1 MGMKK
6 KSLEKLKK
14 FVENVDVEKALD
26 NTLNKV
32 TKSIENVASNDII
45 DTRRKKEEDIEK
57 IKNYKVN
64 NNYEDIME
72 FFIKVKKS
80 IKDKNI
86 DIDKYNMWFLKID
99 EVYEMAMETITD
111 EKSLNKITDKYKELK
126 RERKLKR
133 FVWLVILI
141 VYIVLGFGIYF
152 GLKGQFQIGLGI
164 GILISTI
171 ITFLYFNIDF
181 TNIKESIKH
190 FKFEETTENVFCIF
204 IGFISILLIVLGGMS
219 YFTQKSQ
226 ENEAYNR
233 YHDESAQKYKVSI
246 EVDFEN
252 NLIFSKYD
260 VTLKIYDKEEYFKH
274 GEDKTI
280 DIELPK
286 GVHKLEFS
294 GNDITEIVKLEID
307 GDTKVKY
314 KIKCHSGSIE
324 VTQVSKKTNE
334 EINNE

>member
-6 KSLEKLKK
+6 KSLEKFKK
-14 FVENVDVEKALD
+14 FVENVDVEKTLD

-32 TKSIENVASNDII
+32 TKSIENAAINDVI

-86 DIDKYNMWFLKID
+86 DIDRYNMWFLKID

-111 EKSLNKITDKYKELK
+111 EKSLNKIRDKYKELK

-133 FVWLVILI
+133 FVWLVIVI
-141 VYIVLGFGIYF
+141 VYIVLGFSLYF

-190 FKFEETTENVFCIF
+190 FKFEETTENVLCIF
-204 IGFISILLIVLGGMS
+204 IGFISIFLIVLGGMS
-219 YFTQKSQ
+219 YFTQKAQ

-260 VTLKIYDKEEYFKH
+260 VVLKIYDKEEYFKH

-286 GVHKLEFS
+286 GVHKLEFR
-294 GNDITEIVKLEID
+294 GNDMTEIVKLEID

-314 KIKCHSGSIE
+314 KLKCYSGSIE
-324 VTQVSKKTNE
+324 VTQVSKNQ
-334 EINNE
+334 

>member
-6 KSLEKLKK
+6 KSLAKLKK
-14 FVENVDVEKALD
+14 FVKNVDVEKALD

-324 VTQVSKKTNE
+324 VTQVSKK
-334 EINNE
+334 NN

>member
-1 MGMKK
+1 MKK
-6 KSLEKLKK
+6 KSLAKLKK
-14 FVENVDVEKALD
+14 FVNNVDVEKVLD

-324 VTQVSKKTNE
+324 VTQVSKKNNE

>member
-1 MGMKK
+1 MKK
-6 KSLEKLKK
+6 KSLAKLKK
-14 FVENVDVEKALD
+14 FVNNVDVEKVLD

-204 IGFISILLIVLGGMS
+204 IGFISILLIVLGCMS

-324 VTQVSKKTNE
+324 VTQVSKK
-334 EINNE
+334 NN

>member
-1 MGMKK
+1 MRIKK
-6 KSLEKLKK
+6 KSLAKVKK
-14 FVENVDVEKALD
+14 FVENVDVEKVLD
-26 NTLNKV
+26 DTLNKV
-32 TKSIENVASNDII
+32 TKSIENAAINDVI
-45 DTRRKKEEDIEK
+45 DTRRKREDDIEK

-86 DIDKYNMWFLKID
+86 DIDKYMWFLKID
-99 EVYEMAMETITD
+99 EVYEMAMETIND
-111 EKSLNKITDKYKELK
+111 EKSLNKIRDKYKELK

-133 FVWLVILI
+133 FVWLLFVI

-190 FKFEETTENVFCIF
+190 FKFEETTENVLCIF
-204 IGFISILLIVLGGMS
+204 IGFISIFLIVLGGMS
-219 YFTQKSQ
+219 YFTQKAQ
-226 ENEAYNR
+226 ENESYNR

-274 GEDKTI
+274 GEDKII

-294 GNDITEIVKLEID
+294 GNDMTEIVKLEID
-307 GDTKVKY
+307 SNTKVKY
-314 KIKCHSGSIE
+314 KLKCHSGSIE
-324 VTQVSKKTNE
+324 VTQVSKKSNE

>member
-6 KSLEKLKK
+6 KSLAKLKK

-32 TKSIENVASNDII
+32 TKSIENAAINDVI

-111 EKSLNKITDKYKELK
+111 EKCLNKIRDKYKELK

-133 FVWLVILI
+133 FVWLLFLI
-141 VYIVLGFGIYF
+141 VYIVLGFSLYF

-190 FKFEETTENVFCIF
+190 FKFEETTENVLCIF
-204 IGFISILLIVLGGMS
+204 IGFISIFLIVLGGMS
-219 YFTQKSQ
+219 YYTQKAQ
-226 ENEAYNR
+226 ENESYNR

-260 VTLKIYDKEEYFKH
+260 VVLKIYDKEEYFKH

-294 GNDITEIVKLEID
+294 GNDMTEIVKLEID

-314 KIKCHSGSIE
+314 KLKCHSDSIE
-324 VTQVSKKTNE
+324 VTQVLKNQ
-334 EINNE
+334 

>member
-1 MGMKK
+1 MKK
-6 KSLEKLKK
+6 KSLAKLKK
-14 FVENVDVEKALD
+14 FVNNVDVEKVLD

-260 VTLKIYDKEEYFKH
+260 VTLKIYGKEEYFKH

-324 VTQVSKKTNE
+324 VTQVSKKNNE

>member
-6 KSLEKLKK
+6 KSLAKLKK
-14 FVENVDVEKALD
+14 FVNNVDVEKVLD

-294 GNDITEIVKLEID
+294 GNDMTEIVKLEID

>member
-14 FVENVDVEKALD
+14 FVENVDVEKTLD

-32 TKSIENVASNDII
+32 TKSIENVAINDVI
-45 DTRRKKEEDIEK
+45 DKRRKKEEDIEK

-99 EVYEMAMETITD
+99 EVYEMTMETITD
-111 EKSLNKITDKYKELK
+111 EKSLNKIRDKYKELK

-133 FVWLVILI
+133 FVWLVIVI
-141 VYIVLGFGIYF
+141 VYIMLGFGIYF

-190 FKFEETTENVFCIF
+190 FKFEETTENVLCIF
-204 IGFISILLIVLGGMS
+204 IGFISIFLIVLGGMS
-219 YFTQKSQ
+219 YFTQKAQ
-226 ENEAYNR
+226 ENESYNR

-260 VTLKIYDKEEYFKH
+260 VVLKIYDKEEYFKH

-294 GNDITEIVKLEID
+294 GNDMTEIVKLEID

-314 KIKCHSGSIE
+314 KLKCHSGSIE
-324 VTQVSKKTNE
+324 VTQVLKNQ
-334 EINNE
+334 

>member
-1 MGMKK
+1 MKK
-6 KSLEKLKK
+6 KSLAKLKK
-14 FVENVDVEKALD
+14 FVNNVDVEKVLD

-45 DTRRKKEEDIEK
+45 DTRRKKKEDIEK

-181 TNIKESIKH
+181 TNTNESIKH

-294 GNDITEIVKLEID
+294 GNDMTEIVKLEID

-314 KIKCHSGSIE
+314 KIKCYSGSIE
-324 VTQVSKKTNE
+324 VTQVSKKNNE

>member
-1 MGMKK
+1 
-6 KSLEKLKK
+6 
-14 FVENVDVEKALD
+14 
-26 NTLNKV
+26 
-32 TKSIENVASNDII
+32 
-45 DTRRKKEEDIEK
+45 
-57 IKNYKVN
+57 
-64 NNYEDIME
+64 ME

-219 YFTQKSQ
+219 YFTQKAQ

-294 GNDITEIVKLEID
+294 GNDMTEIVKLEID

-314 KIKCHSGSIE
+314 KIKCYSGSIE
-324 VTQVSKKTNE
+324 VTQVSKKNNE

>member
-1 MGMKK
+1 MKK
-6 KSLEKLKK
+6 KSLAKLKK
-14 FVENVDVEKALD
+14 FVNNVDVEKVLD

-324 VTQVSKKTNE
+324 VTQVSKK
-334 EINNE
+334 NN

>member
-1 MGMKK
+1 MKK
-6 KSLEKLKK
+6 KSLAKLKK
-14 FVENVDVEKALD
+14 IVKNVDVEKVLD

-324 VTQVSKKTNE
+324 VTQVSKK
-334 EINNE
+334 NN

>member
-6 KSLEKLKK
+6 KSLAKLKK
-14 FVENVDVEKALD
+14 FVNNVDVEKVLD

-260 VTLKIYDKEEYFKH
+260 VTLMIYDKEEYFKH

-294 GNDITEIVKLEID
+294 GNDMTEIVKLEID

-324 VTQVSKKTNE
+324 VTQVSKKNNE